1 MSATRRA
8 AIATALHAGGEAGVS
23 GEALAR
29 ELGISRM
36 AVSKHVAALREMGFQ
51 VASSPRTG
59 YRLLGAPDACLP
71 ETVAPLVTDPLFV
84 AWAGGPEV
92 TSTNDEA
99 KRLARAGAPE
109 GTVVLAAVQTGGRG
123 RFGRTWES
131 PSGGVYLSCVL
142 RPGLAPVAMGPLPVA
157 LAIGAAEG
165 LASLGVPVGLKWP
178 NDLVVDGRK
187 LGGVLVEMAA
197 EADRVEWVVV
207 GCGVNVA
214 PVAACGVA
222 WVREHVPDA
231 AVAAVAA
238 AIADG
243 MAGAYARYRAGA
255 LDVVAEFAR
264 LDTLAGQQ
272 IAVRDVSGAVVAEG
286 IARGIVPDGRL
297 VVQTAQGVVEVM
309 AGEVTLR
316 G

>member
-8 AIATALHAGGEAGVS
+8 AVAAALHAGGEAGVS

-36 AVSKHVAALREMGFQ
+36 AVSKHVATLREMGFAI
-51 VASSPRTG
+51 ASSPRIG

-84 AWAGGPEV
+84 AWAGGREV
-92 TSTNDEA
+92 ASTNDEA

-109 GTVVLAAVQTGGRG
+109 GVVVLAAIQTGGRG
-123 RFGRTWES
+123 RFGRTWDS

-142 RPGLAPVAMGPLPVA
+142 RPALAPAAMGPLPVA

-214 PVAACGVA
+214 PVATPGVA
-222 WVREHVPDA
+222 WVREHAPGVSVA
-231 AVAAVAA
+231 GVAAVV
-238 AIADG
+238 ADG
-243 MAGAYARYRAGA
+243 MAAAYARYRAGA

-264 LDTLAGQQ
+264 LDTLVGQQ
-272 IAVRDVSGAVVAEG
+272 VAVRDLSGTVVAEG
-286 IARGIVPDGRL
+286 VAGGIVPDGRL
-297 VVQTAQGVVEVM
+297 IVHTAHGSVEIM